1 MATTRTSTLSADPR
15 RTPAPQELDRRT
27 LFRGIG
33 AAGLLTAT
41 GILAVPLRASA
52 ADDTVKTTQTGL
64 HGLDYYSGA
73 IDGETGPKTAAAT
86 KAFQKDRLLSVDGEP
101 GPQTVAELESVIGA
115 VQGALDIEASGTFD
129 DATTE
134 AVTAFQTSQ
143 DGLEPTGRA
152 GEKTM
157 TALDVERV
165 REPVGG
171 EPNAEISRED
181 VIERAMFWVDD
192 PRPYSMK
199 KASPGIDGKQW
210 RTDCSGFVS
219 MAWNLRRSDGDTGT
233 GTGQLPEVLERIEKD
248 DLKPGDALL
257 ITPGANGQ
265 SYGHV
270 VLFNGW
276 TDDAQ
281 TEYEGLEQVGGSLDE
296 TTKRAISYPYD
307 SGNGESYEP
316 YRYPKIID

>member
-1 MATTRTSTLSADPR
+1 MAPTRTSTTSAPMRRIAAPR
-15 RTPAPQELDRRT
+15 EMDRRA
-27 LFRGIG
+27 LFRGFG
-33 AAGLLTAT
+33 AAGILAAT
-41 GILAVPLRASA
+41 GALAGPLRASA
-52 ADDTVKTTQTGL
+52 ADTSLTTIQTNL
-64 HGLDYYSGA
+64 QGLDYYSGE
-73 IDGETGPKTAAAT
+73 IDGQNGPQTKAATTQFQQDRLLSADGDPGPKTAT
-86 KAFQKDRLLSVDGEP
+86 
-101 GPQTVAELESVIGA
+101 ELETVIGA
-115 VQGALDIEASGTFD
+115 VQGALDIEESGTFD
-129 DATTE
+129 DATTD
-134 AVTAFQTSQ
+134 AVTAFQKSQ

-157 TALDVERV
+157 TALEVERV

-181 VIERAMFWVDD
+181 VLERAMFWVDD
-192 PRPYSMK
+192 PRPYSMDRS
-199 KASPGIDGKQW
+199 SPGIDGKQW

-233 GTGQLPEVLERIEKD
+233 GTGQLPEFLERIEQD

-276 TDDAQ
+276 KNDEH
-281 TEYEGLEQVGGSLDE
+281 TEYEGLEQVGGSISK
-296 TTKRAISYPYD
+296 TAKRTISYPYD
-307 SGNGESYEP
+307 SDNGESYEP
-316 YRYPKIID
+316 YRYPKITD